1 MKPFEIEKEYVE
13 KAYNGFG
20 FDFHNKVIEEVR

>member
-1 MKPFEIEKEYVE
+1 MQDLTSSDIEREYVE

-20 FDFHNKVIEEVR
+20 FDFHNKVIE